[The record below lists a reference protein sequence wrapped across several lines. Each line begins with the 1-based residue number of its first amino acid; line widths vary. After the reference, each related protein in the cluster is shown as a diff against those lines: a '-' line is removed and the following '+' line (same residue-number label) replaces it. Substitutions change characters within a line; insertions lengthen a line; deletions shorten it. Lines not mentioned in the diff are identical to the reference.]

1 MSRKPTSLADVAS
14 RKAAQIAAPVPTS
27 AATKATASAV
37 RNVMVRLSP
46 EAFDQLHDLF
56 YEQRRPKQQL
66 LAEALNDLFVK
77 YGKPP
82 IASAA

>member
-1 MSRKPTSLADVAS
+1 MTRKATSLADVTS
-14 RKAAQIAAPVPTS
+14 RKTAQATPTPAAAPTS
-27 AATKATASAV
+27 ASTGAV
-37 RNVMVRLSP
+37 RNVQIRLTS

-56 YEQRRPKQQL
+56 YEQKRPKQQL

-82 IASAA
+82 IAPMG

>member
-1 MSRKPTSLADVAS
+1 MTRKATSLADVTS
-14 RKAAQIAAPVPTS
+14 RKTTQATAAPTVTPAQ
-27 AATKATASAV
+27 AATGAV
-37 RNVMVRLSP
+37 RNVMVRLTP

-56 YEQRRPKQQL
+56 YEKKRPKQHL

-82 IASAA
+82 IAPSGG

>member
-1 MSRKPTSLADVAS
+1 MTRKPTSLADVAT
-14 RKAAQIAAPVPTS
+14 RKAAQATATPAAAPAQV
-27 AATKATASAV
+27 ATGTV
-37 RNVMVRLSP
+37 RNVMVRLTP

-82 IASAA
+82 IAPLGG